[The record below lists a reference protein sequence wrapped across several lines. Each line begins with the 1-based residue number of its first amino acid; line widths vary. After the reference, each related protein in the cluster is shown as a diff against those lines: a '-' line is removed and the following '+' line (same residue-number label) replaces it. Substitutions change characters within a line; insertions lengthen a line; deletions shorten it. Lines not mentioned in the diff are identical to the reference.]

1 MKLIDDP
8 MTIKNAQ
15 YVNNSVTNEK
25 ESINATIDNQL
36 MTVPINLD
44 NRHYAEILRQVEEGK
59 LTIKE
64 AD

>member
-44 NRHYAEILRQVEEGK
+44 NRHYAEILRQVEEGT

>member
-1 MKLIDDP
+1 

-44 NRHYAEILRQVEEGK
+44 NRHYAEILRQVEEGT